1 MREKIIS
8 GIRQILI
15 KTVLPIREK
24 KEEYLSKIRLSMEF
38 RITIHYFFLF
48 MIVGVVIFGGIA
60 FLMHQYELNCEP
72 IRVNIKNYNYE
83 FEAFQFFV
91 CSMIGYIILIL
102 LVISLGRKGLQEI
115 FEPIKEMSDRTNHIT
130 VNNLKEE
137 RLNLEGTKNELKD
150 LASTINA
157 MLDRIEVSY
166 ESQKQFVS
174 DASHE
179 LRTPIAVI
187 QGYVNLLDRW
197 GKKDEDVLE
206 ESIEAIKNQ
215 SREMEDLVER
225 LLFLS
230 RHDKKTLK
238 LNKQVC
244 NIKAS
249 IEELFKEAVLVAA
262 DRNIEAIVMEDA
274 WIYVDAK
281 AIKQAVR
288 VFVENA
294 IKYSKEGD
302 NIYLAC
308 EQREKYCVIT
318 VADTGMGMQ
327 QKDMDNIFQRFYRSD
342 KVRDQKI
349 TGHGLG
355 LSIAKL
361 IVMKHAGIIK
371 VRSQYGKGT
380 CFQIF
385 LPKVHASMGVQKG
398 AKFAE

>member
-1 MREKIIS
+1 MKEKIIN
-8 GIRQILI
+8 GIRQLLI

-48 MIVGVVIFGGIA
+48 MILGVVIFGGIA
-60 FLMHQYELNCEP
+60 FFLHQYELNHEP
-72 IRVNIKNYNYE
+72 IKVNIKSHYYE
-83 FEAFQFFV
+83 IEVFQFFIY
-91 CSMIGYIILIL
+91 SMIAYVILTIIILFI
-102 LVISLGRKGLQEI
+102 GCRGLSEI

-150 LASTINA
+150 LATTINA

-166 ESQKQFVS
+166 ESQKQLVS

-179 LRTPIAVI
+179 LRTPISVI

-197 GKKDEDVLE
+197 GKRDEEVLE
-206 ESIEAIKNQ
+206 EGIEAIKNESQ
-215 SREMEDLVER
+215 EMQDLVER

-238 LNKQVC
+238 LNKKVC
-244 NIKAS
+244 NIKES
-249 IEELFKEAVLVAA
+249 IEELIKEAVLVAK
-262 DRNIEAIVMEDA
+262 DRNVEAIVLDDVWVYAE
-274 WIYVDAK
+274 AK

-288 VFVENA
+288 VFIENA
-294 IKYSKEGD
+294 SKYSAEGD
-302 NIYLAC
+302 SIYLAC

-327 QKDMDNIFQRFYRSD
+327 QKDMDHIFQRFYRSD

-349 TGHGLG
+349 NGHGLG

-361 IVMKHAGIIK
+361 IVMKHAGSIK
-371 VRSQYGKGT
+371 VRSQYGRGT

-385 LPKVHASMGVQKG
+385 LPKVRVHTNG
-398 AKFAE
+398 

>member
-1 MREKIIS
+1 MKAKIIN
-8 GIRQILI
+8 GIRKILI
-15 KTVLPIREK
+15 KKILPAREK
-24 KEEYLSKIRLSMEF
+24 KEKILSKIRLSMEL

-48 MIVGVVIFGGIA
+48 LIVGLIIFGGLA
-60 FLMHQYELNCEP
+60 FLMYQYKLDHEP
-72 IRVNIKNYNYE
+72 IRINIKNHDYE
-83 FEAFQFFV
+83 LEIFRFFI
-91 CSMIGYIILIL
+91 CSMAGYIILTT
-102 LVISLGRKGLQEI
+102 LVVCIGRKGLTEI
-115 FEPIKEMSDRTNHIT
+115 FQPIQEMSERTNQIT
-130 VNNLKEE
+130 VNNLQEE

-197 GKKDEDVLE
+197 GKKDEEVLE
-206 ESIEAIKNQ
+206 ESIEAIKNEAQ
-215 SREMEDLVER
+215 EMQDLVER

-238 LNKQVC
+238 LNKKVC
-244 NIKAS
+244 NIKEH
-249 IEELFKEAVLVAA
+249 IEELLKETELVAA
-262 DRNIEAIVMEDA
+262 DRKVEAILMEDA
-274 WIYVDAK
+274 WVYVDAK

-294 IKYSKEGD
+294 VKYSKDGD
-302 NIYLAC
+302 SIYLAC

-318 VADTGMGMQ
+318 VADTGIGMQ
-327 QKDMDNIFQRFYRSD
+327 EKDMEHIFQRFYRSD

-349 TGHGLG
+349 AGHGLG

-361 IVMKHAGIIK
+361 IVMKHAGTIK

-385 LPKVHASMGVQKG
+385 LPKVRVNKIV
-398 AKFAE
+398 

>member
-1 MREKIIS
+1 MKAKIIN
-8 GIRQILI
+8 GIRQFLI
-15 KTVLPIREK
+15 KTVLPAREK
-24 KEEYLSKIRLSMEF
+24 KEELLSKIRLSMEL
-38 RITIHYFFLF
+38 RITLHYFWLF
-48 MIVGVVIFGGIA
+48 ITVGVVIFGGFA
-60 FLMHQYELNCEP
+60 FLMYQYELHHEP
-72 IRVNIKNYNYE
+72 IQITIKNHCYE
-83 FEAFQFFV
+83 LEIFRCFIF
-91 CSMIGYIILIL
+91 SMVGYIL
-102 LVISLGRKGLQEI
+102 LTMLVVIMGRKGLMEI
-115 FEPIKEMSDRTNHIT
+115 FEPIQEMSDRTNLIT
-130 VNNLKEE
+130 VNNLQEE

-150 LASTINA
+150 LATTINA
-157 MLDRIEVSY
+157 MLDRIEISY

-197 GKKDEDVLE
+197 GKKDEEVLE
-206 ESIEAIKNQ
+206 ESIEAIKNEAQ
-215 SREMEDLVER
+215 EMQDLVER

-238 LNKQVC
+238 LNKKVC
-244 NIKAS
+244 NIKETV
-249 IEELFKEAVLVAA
+249 EELLKEAILVGE
-262 DRNIEAIVMEDA
+262 DRNIEPIIIEDA
-274 WIYVDAK
+274 WVYADKK

-294 IKYSKEGD
+294 IKYSKKED
-302 NIYLAC
+302 SIYLAC
-308 EQREKYCVIT
+308 EQREKNCVIT

-327 QKDMDNIFQRFYRSD
+327 EKDMEHIFQRFYRSD

-371 VRSQYGKGT
+371 VRSQYGRGT
-380 CFQIF
+380 SFQIF
-385 LPKVHASMGVQKG
+385 LPKVHVQTK
-398 AKFAE
+398 KQ

>member
-1 MREKIIS
+1 MIN
-8 GIRQILI
+8 GIRQFLI
-15 KTVLPIREK
+15 KTVLPIKDK
-24 KEEYLSKIRLSMEF
+24 KEKHLSKIRLSMEF
-38 RITIHYFFLF
+38 RITIHYFVLF
-48 MIVGVVIFGGIA
+48 MIVGIVIFGGIA
-60 FLMHQYELNCEP
+60 FLMHQYELNHEP
-72 IRVNIKNYNYE
+72 IKVNLKNRYYE
-83 FEAFQFFV
+83 VEVFQFFIS
-91 CSMIGYIILIL
+91 SMIGYIILTTI
-102 LVISLGRKGLQEI
+102 VIIMGRNGLSEI
-115 FEPIKEMSDRTNHIT
+115 FEPIREMSDRANHIT

-150 LASTINA
+150 LANTINA

-197 GKKDEDVLE
+197 GKKDEEVLE
-206 ESIEAIKNQ
+206 EGIEAIKNEAQ
-215 SREMEDLVER
+215 EMEELVER

-244 NIKAS
+244 NIKEF
-249 IEELFKEAVLVAA
+249 IEELIRETSLVTN
-262 DRNIEAIVMEDA
+262 DRNIEEILLEDS
-274 WIYVDAK
+274 WIYADAK

-294 IKYSKEGD
+294 IKYSTEGD
-302 NIYLAC
+302 SIYFAC
-308 EQREKYCVIT
+308 EQREKCCVIT

-327 QKDMDNIFQRFYRSD
+327 QKDMEHIFQRFYRSD
-342 KVRDQKI
+342 KVRNQKI
-349 TGHGLG
+349 SGHGLG

-385 LPKVHASMGVQKG
+385 LPKVRTNVRKKNEADI
-398 AKFAE
+398 AEKC

>member
-1 MREKIIS
+1 MKEKIIN
-8 GIRQILI
+8 GIRQLLI
-15 KTVLPIREK
+15 KTVLPIKEK
-24 KEEYLSKIRLSMEF
+24 KEKYLSKIRLSMEL

-48 MIVGVVIFGGIA
+48 IIVGVVIFGGIA
-60 FLMHQYELNCEP
+60 FLMYQYELNYEP
-72 IRVNIKNYNYE
+72 IRVNIKNYYYE
-83 FEAFQFFV
+83 FEVFQFFV
-91 CSMIGYIILIL
+91 FSMIGYIILTA
-102 LVISLGRKGLQEI
+102 LVITLGRKGLREI
-115 FEPIKEMSDRTNHIT
+115 FEPIKEMSDRANHIT

-137 RLNLEGTKNELKD
+137 RINLEGTKNELKD
-150 LASTINA
+150 LANIINA

-197 GKKDEDVLE
+197 GKKDEEVLE
-206 ESIEAIKNQ
+206 ESIEAIKNESQ
-215 SREMEDLVER
+215 EMQDLVER

-238 LNKQVC
+238 LNKKVC
-244 NIKAS
+244 NIK
-249 IEELFKEAVLVAA
+249 EAVEEIIKEGAMVAK
-262 DRNIEAIVMEDA
+262 DRNVETITVEDC
-274 WIYVDAK
+274 WIYADAK

-288 VFVENA
+288 VFLENA
-294 IKYSKEGD
+294 IKYSEKGD
-302 NIYLAC
+302 SIYLAC

-327 QKDMDNIFQRFYRSD
+327 QKDMEHIFQRFYRSD

-349 TGHGLG
+349 NGHGLG

-371 VRSQYGKGT
+371 VRSQYGSGT

-385 LPKVHASMGVQKG
+385 LPKVKVNANR
-398 AKFAE
+398 

>member
-1 MREKIIS
+1 MKEKIIN
-8 GIRQILI
+8 GIRQLLI

-48 MIVGVVIFGGIA
+48 MILGVVIFGGIA
-60 FLMHQYELNCEP
+60 FFLHQYELNHEP
-72 IRVNIKNYNYE
+72 IKVNIKSHYYE
-83 FEAFQFFV
+83 IEVFQFFIY
-91 CSMIGYIILIL
+91 SMIAYVILTIIILFI
-102 LVISLGRKGLQEI
+102 GCRGLSEI

-150 LASTINA
+150 LATTINA

-179 LRTPIAVI
+179 LRTPISVI

-197 GKKDEDVLE
+197 GKRDEEVLE
-206 ESIEAIKNQ
+206 EGIEAIKNESQ
-215 SREMEDLVER
+215 EMQDLVER

-238 LNKQVC
+238 LNKKVC
-244 NIKAS
+244 NIKES
-249 IEELFKEAVLVAA
+249 IEELIKEAVLVAK
-262 DRNIEAIVMEDA
+262 DRNVEAIVLDDVWVYAE
-274 WIYVDAK
+274 AK

-288 VFVENA
+288 VFIENA
-294 IKYSKEGD
+294 SKYSAEGD
-302 NIYLAC
+302 SIYLAC

-327 QKDMDNIFQRFYRSD
+327 QKDMDHIFQRFYRSD

-349 TGHGLG
+349 NGHGLG

-361 IVMKHAGIIK
+361 IVMKHAGSIK
-371 VRSQYGKGT
+371 VRSQYGRGT

-385 LPKVHASMGVQKG
+385 LPKVRVHTNG
-398 AKFAE
+398 